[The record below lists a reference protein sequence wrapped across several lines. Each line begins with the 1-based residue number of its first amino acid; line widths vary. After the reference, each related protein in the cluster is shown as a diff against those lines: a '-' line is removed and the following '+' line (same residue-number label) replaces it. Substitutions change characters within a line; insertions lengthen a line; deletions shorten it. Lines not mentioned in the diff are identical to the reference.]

1 MDNKALI
8 DAFLRFGEKW
18 GSQLE
23 TAKYTTE
30 ISFIKVLAIAELMD
44 IDAEGQDGGRGGAQD
59 CSYELLQFLVSIF
72 GHWGP
77 VVLDVSDITSE
88 YQERRDRK
96 IIIGKHSSYITMR
109 DVIDGFK
116 KVYERLSDHKGA
128 ILEGISTVKTE
139 KSFRSDEFDTSYKLN
154 FQT

>member
-44 IDAEGQDGGRGGAQD
+44 IDATGQD

-72 GHWGP
+72 GNWGP

-96 IIIGKHSSYITMR
+96 IIIGKHGSYITMR

-154 FQT
+154 FRT